1 MHLGI
6 KNRIAERAEEEKALF
21 RAGEAPRPR
30 IKNQIQRTVVR
41 LLVGFLAFMLVFTI
55 VSSVANGAT
64 VARVQTDTFKSG
76 VLTNRTTIDGQ
87 IEAEGD
93 ISIAL
98 PEGLR
103 VETVYAKEG
112 QRVSI
117 GDALLRIDLEEIRD
131 KLTTF
136 EKDIRILKLKIEAAE
151 SGVSGGRTDAILAAQ
166 EALDE
171 ACSDYDRLIEKLER
185 QNSRS
190 GEDYQDLLA
199 ALEKAEADYE
209 KIVAKTR
216 DNLIKAASDAVTAAE
231 ESLESTQESAADAI
245 RQAEQTLSQASDT
258 RSNAE
263 STYYQALSAY
273 ATAKTNLDNA
283 KKVLSNLVAA
293 DEQDLDLIA
302 KAQEAVSDAQ
312 SIFDAASSS
321 LDAQPYSSSDYS
333 YAKESLEITK
343 EQWEKS
349 VQKAKD
355 ALAKAKEELS
365 AEKARTDYSDEP
377 DVISAQSA
385 VDSAKQVIKSAD
397 RDSEDS
403 GYSQEEDILT
413 AQKAIDN
420 AERDL
425 ENAQKKAI
433 DDAKDD
439 DITKT
444 QAEIDR
450 LTYEGELEALEK
462 QQAIL
467 ENALENDGVILSAAD
482 GTVLKTMK
490 KGSKT
495 TADTDAVTISRSDQG
510 FVFEG
515 SVAKKEAKALEVG
528 DTGKLSY
535 TYEGKSH
542 SEEVQITSIGTPD
555 EEGNVGITA
564 RLPDGSYPTG
574 VSGGITITEKS
585 EKYDSCLPLSAL
597 RTGSNG
603 DYVLVL
609 REKSTVMG
617 TERTVVAI
625 PVTVKDKDSELMS
638 IESSLLYD
646 DRVVTSAN
654 KPISEGDSVRL
665 ES

>member
-1 MHLGI
+1 MRLGI
-6 KNRIAERAEEEKALF
+6 KNRIAERAEEEKALL

-30 IKNQIQRTVVR
+30 IKNQIQRMVVR
-41 LLVGFLAFMLVFTI
+41 LLVGFLALMLVFTI

-117 GDALLRIDLEEIRD
+117 GDALLRIDLEEISD
-131 KLTTF
+131 KLTTL
-136 EKDIRILKLKIEAAE
+136 EKDIRILKLKIGVAE

-166 EALDE
+166 GALDE

-190 GEDYQDLLA
+190 GEDYQELLA

-209 KIVAKTR
+209 KIVVKTR

-231 ESLESTQESAADAI
+231 ESIESTQESAADAI
-245 RQAEQTLSQASDT
+245 WQAEQTLSQAPDT

-263 STYYQALSAY
+263 STYSQALSAY
-273 ATAKTNLDNA
+273 ANAKTNLDNA
-283 KKVLSNLVAA
+283 KKVLSDLVAV
-293 DEQDLDLIA
+293 DEQDLGLIA

-312 SIFDAASSS
+312 SIFDAAGSS

-343 EQWEKS
+343 ERWKKN

-355 ALAKAKEELS
+355 AHAKAKEELS

-397 RDSEDS
+397 RDSKDS

-425 ENAQKKAI
+425 GNAQKKAI

-439 DITKT
+439 DVTKT

-467 ENALENDGVILSAAD
+467 ENALENDGVILSAVD

-542 SEEVQITSIGTPD
+542 SEEVQITSVGTPD

-574 VSGGITITEKS
+574 VSGDITITKKS
-585 EKYDSCLPLSAL
+585 ETYDSCLPLSAL

-617 TERTVVAI
+617 IERTVVAI

-638 IESSLLYD
+638 IESSLLYN